1 MNITLLVQFLAL
13 LEEMKT
19 REEILPEFERLLD
32 RCGFDFYGIVRQP
45 KPHENPLRLLLA
57 GRWPEGWP
65 QIYIRKK
72 YVVIDPTIRFLGH
85 AQRGFRWRDTL
96 VAFRSD
102 PHRKRM
108 ESMMVEARNHGLFDG
123 YIFPVHGRRGL
134 MGNLTVG
141 GRVVDLSPVE
151 LSLFDAI
158 AKRLFWKLLELT
170 DPEIMAELVSRVE
183 VQMTRREMEAL
194 HYLADGMTSNDIGKV
209 LDISS
214 HTVELVHE
222 RHPGKVEGEE
232 PPSRRGDRLP
242 PGTDLLTAQAEV
254 QRLDRIRKGSRSL
267 PFIPVPVTGIRPAQV
282 L

>member
-108 ESMMVEARNHGLFDG
+108 ESMMV
-123 YIFPVHGRRGL
+123 
-134 MGNLTVG
+134 
-141 GRVVDLSPVE
+141 
-151 LSLFDAI
+151 
-158 AKRLFWKLLELT
+158 
-170 DPEIMAELVSRVE
+170 
-183 VQMTRREMEAL
+183 
-194 HYLADGMTSNDIGKV
+194 
-209 LDISS
+209 
-214 HTVELVHE
+214 
-222 RHPGKVEGEE
+222 
-232 PPSRRGDRLP
+232 
-242 PGTDLLTAQAEV
+242 
-254 QRLDRIRKGSRSL
+254 
-267 PFIPVPVTGIRPAQV
+267 
-282 L
+282 

>member
-13 LEEMKT
+13 LEEMKS

-32 RCGFDFYGIVRQP
+32 RCGFDFYGVVRQP
-45 KPHENPLRLLLA
+45 KPNENPLRLLLA
-57 GRWPEGWP
+57 GRWPDGWP

-72 YVVIDPTIRFLGH
+72 YVVIDPTIRYLGH

-96 VAFRSD
+96 AAFRSD

-170 DPEIMAELVSRVE
+170 DPEIMAELISRVE

-194 HYLADGMTSNDIGKV
+194 NYLADGMTSNDIGKV

-214 HTVELVHE
+214 HTVDWYMNGIQEKLKAKN
-222 RHPGKVEGEE
+222 RHHVVAIAF
-232 PPSRRGDRLP
+232 RL
-242 PGTDLLTAQAEV
+242 GL
-254 QRLDRIRKGSRSL
+254 IS
-267 PFIPVPVTGIRPAQV
+267 
-282 L
+282 